1 VIERFDD
8 LPVHQSPAPLAV
20 PATDDPRAYERY
32 WFGLGALDGSAMV
45 GLVVNVHP
53 VLGLVDAAFSVSDGD
68 RTVSLFAKDAL
79 RHGRDDLRAGPVRL
93 TLDDPMRSLRIRVD
107 GDDPDAHGFSADLR
121 VDATT
126 PAIAED
132 RVTRTRGDRVVQD
145 RTRYVQLGTVTGRV
159 TTPLGDLALTPDT
172 WRSGRDHSW
181 GIWDAPDPDAPP
193 RAPSAGPSFF
203 WLIGAFDDVAI
214 QAVTHAEPDG
224 RRYGEYGATTPTL
237 AAGADPTGPGVG
249 QEPLVV
255 TGFDVAYA
263 AGTGRA
269 AEASVVLGTA
279 GGASRP
285 IAVTSLHATL
295 PRAVGYAHPDWVPG
309 RAPASMPEVR
319 TGSWTT
325 ADLDLAA
332 PENRRALQFVRM
344 TRPDG
349 SVGHGFVDQS
359 GGPG

>member
-1 VIERFDD
+1 MIERFDD

-20 PATDDPRAYERY
+20 PATDDPRTYERY
-32 WFGLGALDGSAMV
+32 WFGLGALDGSAMI

-68 RTVSLFAKDAL
+68 RTVSVFAKDAL

-107 GDDPDAHGFSADLR
+107 EPDGFDVDLR
-121 VDATT
+121 FDATT

-132 RVTRTRGDRVVQD
+132 RVTRTRGDRIVQD
-145 RTRYVQLGTVTGRV
+145 RTRYVQLGTATGRV
-159 TTPLGDLALTPDT
+159 SSPLGDFVLTPET
-172 WRSGRDHSW
+172 WRAGRDHSW
-181 GIWDAPDPDAPP
+181 GIWDAPAPDAAP
-193 RAPSAGPSFF
+193 RPASTGPSFF
-203 WLIGAFDDVAI
+203 WLIGAFDDVAV

-237 AAGADPTGPGVG
+237 AAGAEATGPGAG
-249 QEPLVV
+249 QEPLAVS
-255 TGFDVAYA
+255 GFDVAYA
-263 AGTGRA
+263 DGTGRA
-269 AEASVVLGTA
+269 AEATLVLGSA

-285 IAVTSLHATL
+285 VRVTSLHAAL
-295 PRAVGYAHPDWVPG
+295 PRAVGYAHPTWVPG
-309 RAPASMPEVR
+309 RAPAALPEVVVE
-319 TGSWTT
+319 SWDT
-325 ADLDLAA
+325 AALDLAA

-349 SVGHGFVDQS
+349 AVGHGFVDQS
-359 GGPG
+359 GGPR